1 VDPHPLRPLLVAQ
14 LQTLWALPPV
24 LPQLV
29 EPIVTRNGNI

>member
-1 VDPHPLRPLLVAQ
+1 

-29 EPIVTRNGNI
+29 EPTVTRNGNI